1 MSSAVPPQ
9 PEPNRFGAVAPG
21 YRGVMSDTTDDVQTA
36 RTDDTEVTVGP
47 SLSEVDAEVRAKLTG
62 QPVAAIAEQAE
73 QAFATIG
80 VRLTGEQLADYADAV
95 STGSAFALEPVPE
108 G

>member
-1 MSSAVPPQ
+1 MD
-9 PEPNRFGAVAPG
+9 
-21 YRGVMSDTTDDVQTA
+21 DTTRDDLSPAEHETTETTA
-36 RTDDTEVTVGP
+36 GP
-47 SLSEVDAEVRAKLTG
+47 SIGEVDAEVRAKLTG
-62 QPVAAIAEQAE
+62 QPVAVIAEQAE

-80 VRLTGEQLADYADAV
+80 VQITGEQLADYADAV

>member
-1 MSSAVPPQ
+1 MPDGAAGLARRAWGYPLRMDDTTHDTTPADERDAVVPP
-9 PEPNRFGAVAPG
+9 P
-21 YRGVMSDTTDDVQTA
+21 
-36 RTDDTEVTVGP
+36 GP
-47 SLSEVDAEVRAKLTG
+47 SISEVDAEVRAKLTG

-80 VRLTGEQLADYADAV
+80 VQITGEQLADYADAV
-95 STGSAFALEPVPE
+95 SSGSAFALEPVPE